1 MTAKQDSKL
10 QSCVLLFCS
19 AASSAPFRLI
29 ASYVPPHPTRSDF
42 FYPFVSVL
50 LVCHTFAVRGKQGEQ
65 KTGHQKKIQPPRHR
79 ETGFQRCDI
88 AARCT
93 QMFVHAAAESSVL
106 EKALQRRVLLC
117 LFVFT
122 SREREMGGGVS
133 LLEAETLYHCFL
145 MLVNVCKAIPALPL
159 LIHTDA
165 THLNINA
172 RSTCSDCS

>member
-19 AASSAPFRLI
+19 AASSAHFRLI

-122 SREREMGGGVS
+122 SREREMGGGGFSSGSRNIIS
-133 LLEAETLYHCFL
+133 LLSYVGKCMQSYSCSAAPDPHRCNSSEYKCQIY
-145 MLVNVCKAIPALPL
+145 ML
-159 LIHTDA
+159 
-165 THLNINA
+165 
-172 RSTCSDCS
+172 